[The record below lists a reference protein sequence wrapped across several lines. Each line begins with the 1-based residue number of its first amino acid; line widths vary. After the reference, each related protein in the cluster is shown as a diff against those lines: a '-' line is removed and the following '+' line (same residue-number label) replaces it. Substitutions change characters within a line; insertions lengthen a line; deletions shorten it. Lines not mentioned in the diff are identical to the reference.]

1 MPKRAVDS
9 WGQQQRLRLQQR
21 EREMEEFVK
30 GWDWE
35 RVYRALARRIKDFNV
50 ALNPLFLTIGVHDPK
65 HASTLLS
72 FRPVV
77 VEFVAAPHRCVAKAL
92 EEEGAAQQ
100 RRAAESAAAW
110 KTHKQAEKERL
121 EALRVQHPRWGEFQG
136 PSDEELKRLVWA
148 KPLTQLAEEF
158 GVSDVAIGK
167 RCRVRGIARPPR
179 GHWLT
184 RRIGGILVGHLAI
197 SALRHA
203 SIHAG
208 CSRTLGRH
216 PPRTPRKGFRINAKS
231 PRGPS
236 LLGFLLA
243 TACRRRTLF
252 GRRGL
257 LAAVASFGFARRRV
271 FRQARLRVG
280 LPFRRRRVPETSDPF
295 SASQP
300 SPTRAGQVVRVGL

>member
-136 PSDEELKRLVWA
+136 PSDQELKRLVWA

-184 RRIGGILVGHLAI
+184 RRIGGILVG
-197 SALRHA
+197 A
-203 SIHAG
+203 SRDQCFAACEHPCGLQPDIRATP
-208 CSRTLGRH
+208 SQDAPQRLPNQRKKPKRTKPLGLFV
-216 PPRTPRKGFRINAKS
+216 GY
-231 PRGPS
+231 G
-236 LLGFLLA
+236 LQ
-243 TACRRRTLF
+243 TANTIRPERPF
-252 GRRGL
+252 GRCRFFWVRPTPGFPASAAPGW
-257 LAAVASFGFARRRV
+257 LA
-271 FRQARLRVG
+271 
-280 LPFRRRRVPETSDPF
+280 VPP
-295 SASQP
+295 
-300 SPTRAGQVVRVGL
+300 